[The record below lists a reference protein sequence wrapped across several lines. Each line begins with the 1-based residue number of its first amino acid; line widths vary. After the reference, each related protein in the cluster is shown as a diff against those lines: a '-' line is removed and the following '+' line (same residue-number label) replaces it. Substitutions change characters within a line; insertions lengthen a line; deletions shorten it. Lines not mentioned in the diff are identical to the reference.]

1 MSTLANY
8 RFYTQASDM
17 VGPGAY
23 WRILIEDFYVEPGK
37 TKIVWTMYKG
47 GRTSSPTWLH
57 TFVKLKISADT
68 KYPISNPEVSYL
80 ASNIAHSTDEN
91 FIYWQSDRL
100 RQGEDKTIIPNCRFN
115 EAESGVAQI
124 QGSFI
129 IQHDINGYAKFK
141 IEPHS
146 WIYYGGGG
154 GGTAWEGSPATN
166 MPYVKS
172 AQPDYII
179 MTQSVNKLANAQK
192 IYDTK
197 TGVTQGCKVVLPYVP
212 NDDVQ
217 NTAWHYEIG
226 YHDGTDNSFL
236 SAFELYGR
244 VGALPDLNNYDF
256 YFYNYTAG
264 TMSTS
269 DLLLLDRDAVRSGIS
284 LKDFINNNRGK
295 NIYLGVRAL
304 NKGGSAFH
312 SDLKIFNDPITIKRL
327 PGVDIEDTSI
337 RYIPSQE
344 DTCEVA
350 IYASNLLSAEL
361 LNYYEKTYLQITD
374 SNGVEKTVQWEDG
387 ESPEYDPIFQDME
400 EGTYSLKVY
409 DGIEFGPES
418 LLTIIK
424 NSRPEVE
431 VTISGT
437 ELKSVQKERYKERD
451 IPYIMKPILSLAPSG
466 GQPIYQYTVKLYYKT
481 FTDADT
487 QWSGPF
493 ASLNIGNQTSY
504 QIDLSKYLNS
514 VLKTTLAS
522 KNLIIGI
529 EVTRNDG
536 IEQYD
541 AQKKEVQ
548 ITKIPALESFCN
560 GPNLTK
566 IEEMDGYFS
575 NFFGLKFAYD
585 EGYLGQLTVSV
596 LRKVSE
602 NSYGL
607 VAPVNSILYPYD
619 GSSAG
624 EPETMYANF
633 NTLSQIPRGAE
644 YYLAYS
650 FRWGDASISTVRLQ
664 DLPIFRT
671 YLYTI
676 SGTNISWSEKIY
688 NGDPLQIGFALPA
701 HEEKEYG
708 FSASFSKET
717 WNMYLDGNTAAPV
730 DLNEYTK
737 LGDTGTIEVS
747 ASELFDVIKSRYFS
761 TTNFPKGRH
770 SYSLLL
776 SATNV
781 FGEATKTYI
790 PITVDFSGSYSIP
803 GWSKESLIFGETNK
817 ETTGWNYLLEGMS
830 AKTKDSLLLKAYND
844 NLTARIYFI
853 QNDRRVFLSEG
864 IELYLVSIGAIPT
877 PSHPVDYK
885 LDLTG
890 VLPGFVTQND
900 STIFG
905 IAIYADGE
913 EVYVEEGVADENE
926 ANDTQVKYKT
936 ARLIPGSFSLT
947 NATYTEKSEDGET
960 NGTIIASYLVTDFG
974 CDEECTIEITADLDQ
989 TIVEEEK
996 QFTDVIIKTNREEKG
1011 DLEFSGIMQ
1020 QDYGSLRLKFK
1031 VILTAKAGE
1040 NEYHQSYEATTNQL
1054 SVYNIA
1060 PTVSYRRN
1068 QIGINRRD
1076 VASNYQDGIAV
1087 LGSYQ
1092 NQTGMKD
1099 RVYFSGVSD
1108 TGEPIISYFNVN
1120 LRRPS
1125 NFVILGGSWSEEDED
1140 VILDVTYLSAEE
1152 SLF

>member
-8 RFYTQASDM
+8 KFYTQSDDK

-57 TFVKLKISADT
+57 TFVKINISADT
-68 KYPISNPEVSYL
+68 KYPISSPEVSYL
-80 ASNIAHSTDEN
+80 NTNIAYSKDEN
-91 FIYWQSDRL
+91 FIYWQTDRL
-100 RQGEDKTIIPNCRFN
+100 SKGEDKTLIPNCRFN
-115 EAESGVAQI
+115 ETESGVAQL

-154 GGTAWEGSPATN
+154 GGIAWEGSPATN
-166 MPYVKS
+166 MPYIKS
-172 AQPDYII
+172 AQPDYFI
-179 MTQSVNKLANAQK
+179 MTQSSNGFENAQE
-192 IYDTK
+192 IYNTI
-197 TGVTQGCKVVLPYVP
+197 TGATQGCKVVLPYVL
-212 NDDVQ
+212 NNDVQ
-217 NTAWHYEIG
+217 NIDWYYEIG
-226 YHDGTDNSFL
+226 YQGSTDYRFL

-256 YFYNYTAG
+256 CFYNYTAG
-264 TMSTS
+264 AMSTCDTLS
-269 DLLLLDRDAVRSGIS
+269 LNMDTVRNGIS

-312 SDLKIFNDPITIKRL
+312 SDLKTFSEPITIKRL

-350 IYASNLLSAEL
+350 IYASNLLSAKL

-387 ESPEYDPIFQDME
+387 ESPESHPIFQDME

-409 DGIEFGPES
+409 DGIEFGLES

-424 NSRPEVE
+424 NSQPEVE

-437 ELKSVQKERYKERD
+437 ELKSAYKEKD

-466 GQPIYQYTVKLYYKT
+466 GQSVYQYTVKLYYKT
-481 FTDADT
+481 VTDT

-493 ASLNIGNQTSY
+493 ASLNFNNQTSY

-514 VLKTTLAS
+514 DLKIKLES
-522 KNLIIGI
+522 ENLIIGI

-536 IEQYD
+536 IEQYS

-596 LRKVSE
+596 LRKTSE
-602 NSYGL
+602 KPYSL
-607 VAPVNSILYPYD
+607 VASVNSILYPYD
-619 GSSAG
+619 GSSVG

-644 YYLAYS
+644 YYLGCS
-650 FRWGDASISTVRLQ
+650 FRWGDASISTDQLEN
-664 DLPIFRT
+664 LSIFRT

-676 SGTNISWSEKIY
+676 SGTNISWNEKIY
-688 NGDPLQIGFALPA
+688 NGDSLQIGFALPA

-717 WNMYLDGNTAAPV
+717 WNMYLDGDTAAPV

-737 LGDTGTIEVS
+737 LGDTGTIEVL
-747 ASELFDVIKSRYFS
+747 ASELFDVIKSKYFS

-776 SATNV
+776 STTNV

-790 PITVDFSGSYSIP
+790 PITVDFSGSYTIP
-803 GWSKESLIFGETNK
+803 EWSKESLIFGEANK
-817 ETTGWNYLLEGMS
+817 ETAGWDYLLEGMS
-830 AKTKDSLLLKAYND
+830 VKTKDGLLLKAYND

-853 QNDRRVFLSEG
+853 QNDRKVFLSEG
-864 IELYLVSIGAIPT
+864 IKLYLASIGAIPT
-877 PSHPVDYK
+877 PYYPVDYK

-890 VLPGFVTQND
+890 VLPSFVTQND
-900 STIFG
+900 NTIFG

-913 EVYVEEGVADENE
+913 EVYVEEGVAAENE

-960 NGTIIASYLVTDFG
+960 NGTITASYLVTDFG

-1031 VILTAKAGE
+1031 VILTAKSGE
-1040 NEYHQSYEATTNQL
+1040 NEYHKSYEATTNQL

-1140 VILDVTYLSAEE
+1140 VILDVTYLPAEE